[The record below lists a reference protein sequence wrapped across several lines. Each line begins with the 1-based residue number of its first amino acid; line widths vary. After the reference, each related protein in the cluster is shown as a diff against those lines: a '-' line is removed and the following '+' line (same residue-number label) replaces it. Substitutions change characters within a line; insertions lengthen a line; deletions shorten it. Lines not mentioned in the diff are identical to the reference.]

1 MAKALTMDVKPADRE
16 RIGEKTIEQKN
27 FSLALQARQKA
38 DNRTKIEVLE
48 KKIQNEVDLKSA

>member
-1 MAKALTMDVKPADRE
+1 MDVKPADRE